1 MNMNSLSIV
10 ISTYN
15 SPKYLELV
23 LNGIINQHDQNF
35 ECIIADDGSGE
46 ETENLV
52 KKFSKKRKFIHA
64 WHEDKG
70 FRLAAIRNRAIAIAS
85 GASIAFIDG
94 DCIPAPEYSEDAK
107 RLMQRSAKLNLNL
120 YFQGHRVILDEYIST
135 RISQSKNIFG
145 FGWKFSN
152 MHHLSNLTNSF
163 RYPYPIVPTVKTKGI
178 RGCNMLF
185 KREHLVAV
193 NGFDEEFVGWGHED
207 RDIVERLFKIGVRR
221 ADARG
226 SMTVYHLYHPE
237 HDRSASEKNLKLSL
251 SERPIKA
258 KQGLVKCS

>member
-94 DCIPAPEYSEDAK
+94 DCIPAPEYS
-107 RLMQRSAKLNLNL
+107 
-120 YFQGHRVILDEYIST
+120 
-135 RISQSKNIFG
+135 
-145 FGWKFSN
+145 
-152 MHHLSNLTNSF
+152 
-163 RYPYPIVPTVKTKGI
+163 
-178 RGCNMLF
+178 
-185 KREHLVAV
+185 
-193 NGFDEEFVGWGHED
+193 
-207 RDIVERLFKIGVRR
+207 
-221 ADARG
+221 
-226 SMTVYHLYHPE
+226 
-237 HDRSASEKNLKLSL
+237 
-251 SERPIKA
+251 
-258 KQGLVKCS
+258 